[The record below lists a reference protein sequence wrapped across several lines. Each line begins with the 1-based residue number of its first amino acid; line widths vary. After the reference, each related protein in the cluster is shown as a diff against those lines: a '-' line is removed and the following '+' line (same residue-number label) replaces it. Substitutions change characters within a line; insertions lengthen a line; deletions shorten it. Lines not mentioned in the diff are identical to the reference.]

1 MNLNTMF
8 KSHDHFFFLA
18 FQTMGKEV
26 GSKQKINSQEGKVR
40 SSKVKVNDDYL
51 DLLDQARNYL
61 RGLV

>member
-1 MNLNTMF
+1 
-8 KSHDHFFFLA
+8 
-18 FQTMGKEV
+18 MGKEV